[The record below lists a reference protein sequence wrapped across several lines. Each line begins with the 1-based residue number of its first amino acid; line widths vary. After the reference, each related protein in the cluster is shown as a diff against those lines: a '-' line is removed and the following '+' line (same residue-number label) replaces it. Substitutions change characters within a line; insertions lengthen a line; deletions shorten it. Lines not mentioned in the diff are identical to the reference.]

1 MKPSP
6 FGLREDIR
14 KGCSHAGAALAQL
27 CRRANRRQRMTP
39 KSTSHFLDGI
49 VLYFFDVDAIPILA
63 ARLKIIRF

>member
-27 CRRANRRQRMTP
+27 CRRANRASAHDAKKHEP
-39 KSTSHFLDGI
+39 FLDGI
-49 VLYFFDVDAIPILA
+49 VLYFLAVDAIPILA